1 MKILVTSRS
10 FGSGKNDYSAQLAA
24 LGHRVVSGSPS
35 HDLEAL
41 TADLADTDAW
51 IAGTGPVTAA
61 HLDRAPALKVIARYG
76 VGVEAVELDAA
87 AARGIVVTN
96 TPGANSG
103 AVADHTVALLLAAA
117 RQVAAGDRRVRR
129 GDWRAIRGRELG
141 AMAIGIWGFGRIGQG
156 VARRLRGFGPRIVAC
171 DPYLDHQRA
180 EELGVEPGSPE
191 DLARCDAVSLNAP
204 GGSTLV
210 TREWLQG
217 VRPGLLL
224 VNSARADLVDEEA
237 LAEALRTGVIA
248 GYAADSV
255 AGDVAGHDS
264 PLLADDL
271 AELVTITPHVGA
283 QTVEAIDEMG
293 RLAVENA
300 LAVLNGKQPPN
311 AVGHGR

>member
-24 LGHRVVSGSPS
+24 LGHQVVSGSPN

-51 IAGTGPVTAA
+51 IAGTGPVTGA

-76 VGVEAVELDAA
+76 VGVDAVELDAA

-117 RQVAAGDRRVRR
+117 RQVAEGDRRVRR

-156 VARRLRGFGPRIVAC
+156 VARRLSGFGPSIVAC
-171 DPYLDHQRA
+171 DPYLDLQRA

-191 DLARCDAVSLNAP
+191 DLGRCDAVSLNAP
-204 GGSTLV
+204 GGATLV

-237 LAEALRTGVIA
+237 LAEALRSGVIA

-255 AGDVAGHDS
+255 AGDTSGHDS

-271 AELVTITPHVGA
+271 AERVTITPHVGA

-300 LAVLNGKQPPN
+300 LAVLNGQQPPN